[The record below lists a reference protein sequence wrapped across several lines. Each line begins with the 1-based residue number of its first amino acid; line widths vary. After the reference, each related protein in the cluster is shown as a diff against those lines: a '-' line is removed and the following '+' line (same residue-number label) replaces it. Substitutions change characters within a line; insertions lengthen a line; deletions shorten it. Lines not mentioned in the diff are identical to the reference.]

1 MEKYLGGKE
10 GIPTENRIKLINL
23 IRDYA
28 SSYESVL
35 RIHAEGSLAA
45 QRLSVYNLTD
55 FARCKA
61 MAKRAARIKDG
72 TEHPLFSQLPEF
84 PVRWEKT

>member
-1 MEKYLGGKE
+1 
-10 GIPTENRIKLINL
+10 L

-55 FARCKA
+55 FGRCKA
-61 MAKRAARIKDG
+61 TAKHAARIRDD
-72 TEHPLFSQLPEF
+72 TEHPLFKDLPEF
-84 PVRWEKT
+84 PPRGRPRKDRG